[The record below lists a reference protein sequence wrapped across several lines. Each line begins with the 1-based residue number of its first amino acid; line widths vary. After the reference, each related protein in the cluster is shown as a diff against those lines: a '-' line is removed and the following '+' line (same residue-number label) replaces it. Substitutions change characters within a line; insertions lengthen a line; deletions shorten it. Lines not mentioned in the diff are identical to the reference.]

1 MKDFTSYKTIDAQK
15 EAPKIP
21 GFVYAEKAVVFAG
34 SGSALPLYEFAAPAD
49 GRPSINTMEGWNA
62 LVEKTRKDNAR
73 HRIGR
78 EPTAK
83 DLEEQRLIEA
93 AICAE

>member
-1 MKDFTSYKTIDAQK
+1 MKYFTSYKTIEAQK
-15 EAPKIP
+15 EAPQIP
-21 GFVYAEKAVVFAG
+21 GFVYTGKAVVFAG
-34 SGSALPLYEFAAPAD
+34 SEVALPLYEFAAPAD
-49 GRPSINTMEGWNA
+49 GCPSINTLEGWNA
-62 LVEKTRKDNAR
+62 LVERTRKNNAR